1 MARCKSIIDFGTSK
15 IICLIDFNER
25 ISEDVIA
32 GRSCVRYEG
41 IVDGK
46 WVNKRSVF
54 TALEKAVEN
63 CEMQCGKQ
71 MTSAIIGVPSCFCY
85 QVMGKSMR
93 NFSNKRLEQEDVVQM
108 LEEARPENSE
118 GYTLIDERPIYFDD
132 CAGTETLDPPIGH
145 RIRRLYMF
153 SSYIFIRNSY
163 MKFIEDMLMR
173 LNIRP
178 ERFIMDQHAL
188 AIHGIPQQARDDTA
202 ILVDVGYNCTS
213 VSCAIG
219 SAIAVSRCFNAGGAY
234 ISTMLERKLEISSLL
249 AENIKRNHIFGIV
262 PSSGGKIYAK
272 DENGRM
278 HSLNQFKVN
287 SIMDM
292 QTSKLISGISDMI
305 KDFTAKRFCERSTPI
320 YLSGGGLAIKGINTY
335 ISEKLDRQV
344 FLVDDYVKMRLSPIY
359 NTSLALLDNRL
370 NWVYDSN
377 INLDSRAEKQKKKRF
392 IR

>member
-163 MKFIEDMLMR
+163 MKFIE
-173 LNIRP
+173 
-178 ERFIMDQHAL
+178 
-188 AIHGIPQQARDDTA
+188 
-202 ILVDVGYNCTS
+202 
-213 VSCAIG
+213 
-219 SAIAVSRCFNAGGAY
+219 
-234 ISTMLERKLEISSLL
+234 
-249 AENIKRNHIFGIV
+249 
-262 PSSGGKIYAK
+262 
-272 DENGRM
+272 
-278 HSLNQFKVN
+278 
-287 SIMDM
+287 
-292 QTSKLISGISDMI
+292 
-305 KDFTAKRFCERSTPI
+305 
-320 YLSGGGLAIKGINTY
+320 
-335 ISEKLDRQV
+335 
-344 FLVDDYVKMRLSPIY
+344 
-359 NTSLALLDNRL
+359 
-370 NWVYDSN
+370 
-377 INLDSRAEKQKKKRF
+377 
-392 IR
+392 

>member
-118 GYTLIDERPIYFDD
+118 GYTLIDERPIYF
-132 CAGTETLDPPIGH
+132 A
-145 RIRRLYMF
+145 RLCWNGDARCPNRTPYKASIHVLF
-153 SSYIFIRNSY
+153 LYFY
-163 MKFIEDMLMR
+163 KKF
-173 LNIRP
+173 
-178 ERFIMDQHAL
+178 
-188 AIHGIPQQARDDTA
+188 
-202 ILVDVGYNCTS
+202 VY
-213 VSCAIG
+213 
-219 SAIAVSRCFNAGGAY
+219 
-234 ISTMLERKLEISSLL
+234 EI
-249 AENIKRNHIFGIV
+249 
-262 PSSGGKIYAK
+262 Y
-272 DENGRM
+272 
-278 HSLNQFKVN
+278 
-287 SIMDM
+287 
-292 QTSKLISGISDMI
+292 
-305 KDFTAKRFCERSTPI
+305 
-320 YLSGGGLAIKGINTY
+320 
-335 ISEKLDRQV
+335 
-344 FLVDDYVKMRLSPIY
+344 
-359 NTSLALLDNRL
+359 
-370 NWVYDSN
+370 
-377 INLDSRAEKQKKKRF
+377 
-392 IR
+392 